1 MSRVCKLL
9 VMTFYLYVLLDGR
22 IHRYVICH
30 ILTATRRFPYVLQ
43 VILGFK
49 NPLFQVSQAAN
60 LSYENK
66 FHLTCIIL

>member
-9 VMTFYLYVLLDGR
+9 VITFYLYVLLDGG
-22 IHRYVICH
+22 INRYVICH

-43 VILGFK
+43 VIFVLK
-49 NPLFQVSQAAN
+49 NPLFLVSQAAN